1 MAVAESAQDA
11 YDVAKKEFQN
21 HETAF
26 KRLETSLPK
35 ALAALS
41 AAPQETNIENRAA
54 AWRKR
59 AMLAEGYQETPP
71 ASEVERCVRL
81 ILGATSGRHIVPTFV
96 DLINSL
102 AAPDTKE

>member
-41 AAPQETNIENRAA
+41 AAPQETDNGN
-54 AWRKR
+54 
-59 AMLAEGYQETPP
+59 GYIFCDAVKVGNHAPLSCIRGAGHNGQHVWSVD
-71 ASEVERCVRL
+71 AVRIPVL
-81 ILGATSGRHIVPTFV
+81 LS
-96 DLINSL
+96 
-102 AAPDTKE
+102 APDTKE